1 MSAEEGQRTRK
12 AKTITNLRTNIPWNN
27 FSNSP
32 SGCPASM
39 ECVLYG
45 KRTFNLNYPQRS
57 SFISSQSICVFLE
70 NCGADGFVKTGRNG
84 RIFHS
89 GGRGMLRVGIYK
101 KNMLNIFSLPQMCRL
116 FTDGELSD
124 GFCCRTFL

>member
-1 MSAEEGQRTRK
+1 MLRKGEGQEKPKPSLTCAPIFLGIIFPIHHLVVLHPWSVCCMVRELLIS
-12 AKTITNLRTNIPWNN
+12 TILKDPLL
-27 FSNSP
+27 FH
-32 SGCPASM
+32 
-39 ECVLYG
+39 L
-45 KRTFNLNYPQRS
+45 
-57 SFISSQSICVFLE
+57 SQYVCFLE

-101 KNMLNIFSLPQMCRL
+101 KNILNIFSLPQMCQL

-124 GFCCRTFL
+124 GFCCRTLL